1 MMITTRKHLHLN
13 LNHHRENS
21 QGNSRGRGR
30 GGRPKV
36 WSKPHVASC
45 LLCLQVGFILLGL
58 VSFGSHLVPI
68 GLVWFG
74 PLCLLALSAGWFD
87 LVCYG
92 LICLELVWFDIVI
105 KCIFNFVAKNGTF
118 PATAE
123 SSWSTSPIA
132 FIR

>member
-1 MMITTRKHLHLN
+1 MVA
-13 LNHHRENS
+13 
-21 QGNSRGRGR
+21 
-30 GGRPKV
+30 PKFGPNRM
-36 WSKPHVASC
+36 WHPSC
-45 LLCLQVGFILLGL
+45 FVCRL
-58 VSFGSHLVPI
+58 VSFYWVWFHLVPI

-105 KCIFNFVAKNGTF
+105 KCIFNFFAKIGTF
-118 PATAE
+118 PATVE
-123 SSWSTSPIA
+123 SSWSTSPIV